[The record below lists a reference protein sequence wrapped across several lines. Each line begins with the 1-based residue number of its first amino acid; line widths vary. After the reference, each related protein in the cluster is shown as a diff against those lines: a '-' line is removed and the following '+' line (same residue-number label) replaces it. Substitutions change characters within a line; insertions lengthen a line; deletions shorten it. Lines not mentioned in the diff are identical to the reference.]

1 MIDKRNTQVN
11 TVTGNYLVSGK
22 FLGDKSVNAS
32 QLNKV
37 YNNTPDAFPT
47 VIVVKDDELFIN
59 ENYTISLTDIHGKE
73 LSGMNIIIKCGDK
86 VWKEVTDELFQYQ

>member
-22 FLGDKSVNAS
+22 FLEINLLMLP

-47 VIVVKDDELFIN
+47 VIV
-59 ENYTISLTDIHGKE
+59 S
-73 LSGMNIIIKCGDK
+73 
-86 VWKEVTDELFQYQ
+86 